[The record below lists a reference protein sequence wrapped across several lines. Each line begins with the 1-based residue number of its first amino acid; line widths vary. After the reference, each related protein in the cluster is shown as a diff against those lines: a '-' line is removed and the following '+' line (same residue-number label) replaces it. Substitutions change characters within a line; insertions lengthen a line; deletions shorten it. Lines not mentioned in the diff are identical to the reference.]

1 MISCFMSAYNPTIS
15 DNFVFMSIPERSF
28 LFRHKLISAL
38 RDWDVKGIRRLS
50 ITLPKILLPDPKS
63 VGKHVLITIHG
74 IKMMIDPALDQG
86 VELSLFETG
95 TYEKGTIQF
104 LEEFLKPGSSFLDIG
119 ANIGLMS
126 VIASKAVGEKGIVY
140 AVEANPGTVPILQT
154 NIELNNCKNI
164 ELLPVALS
172 DVQGMALLF
181 ENWEVNR
188 GGASLISQG
197 DNQEGVE
204 VKMERLD
211 DLFNEITPIDLV
223 KIDVEGFEP
232 QVIRGGM
239 TWFKKQLPVF
249 IIEVSE
255 KREKEIGPS
264 PKEIM
269 ELVQGIGRYTFYRHK
284 GTKERRGKLIEIKNV
299 DELPGHDNI
308 ICVPLKEIK

>member
-1 MISCFMSAYNPTIS
+1 
-15 DNFVFMSIPERSF
+15 MSIPERSF

-50 ITLPKILLPDPKS
+50 VALPKLLLPDPKS
-63 VGKHVLITIHG
+63 MGKHVLKTIHG
-74 IKMMIDPALDQG
+74 IKMMIDPSLDKG

-104 LEEFLKPGSSFLDIG
+104 LKEHLKPGASFLDIG

-126 VIASKAVGEKGIVY
+126 VIASKCVGEKGIVY
-140 AVEANPGTVPILQT
+140 AVEANPATVPILQT
-154 NIELNNCKNI
+154 NIELNQCKNI
-164 ELLPVALS
+164 EVLPIALS
-172 DVQGMALLF
+172 DTQGTALLF

-188 GGASLISQG
+188 GGASLISQSSEEKG
-197 DNQEGVE
+197 IE

-211 DLFNEITPIDLV
+211 DLFDENTRIDLV

-239 TWFKKQLPVF
+239 NWFKKQLPVF

-255 KREKEIGPS
+255 KREKEAGPT
-264 PKEIM
+264 PKEIL
-269 ELVQGIGRYTFYRHK
+269 ELVEKIGPYEFFKHK
-284 GTKERRGKLIEIKNV
+284 GTKERSGKLLKIIHV
-299 DELPGHDNI
+299 QELPDHDNI
-308 ICVPLKEIK
+308 ICIPSA

>member
-1 MISCFMSAYNPTIS
+1 MPILDWTQLNYPTIS
-15 DNFVFMSIPERSF
+15 DNFASMSIPERSF
-28 LFRHKLISAL
+28 LFRHKLISSL
-38 RDWDVKGIRRLS
+38 RDWDIKGIRRLS
-50 ITLPKILLPDPKS
+50 VTLPKLLLPNPKS
-63 VGKHVLITIHG
+63 VGKHVLKTIHG
-74 IKMMIDPALDQG
+74 VKMMIDPSLDKG

-104 LEEFLKPGSSFLDIG
+104 MENYLKPGSRFLDIG

-126 VIASKAVGEKGIVY
+126 VIASKIVGKSGIVY

-154 NIELNNCKNI
+154 NLELNNCKNV
-164 ELLPVALS
+164 EVLPIALS
-172 DVQGMALLF
+172 DVQGTAFLF

-197 DNQEGVE
+197 DNQAGIE

-211 DLFNEITPIDLV
+211 DLFDENTTIDLV

-239 TWFKKQLPVF
+239 NWFKKQLPVF

-255 KREKEIGPS
+255 KREKEVGPS
-264 PKEIM
+264 PAEIWK
-269 ELVQGIGRYTFYRHK
+269 LVQTIGNYRFYKQK
-284 GTKERRGKLIEIKNV
+284 GTKERQGKLIEIRIS
-299 DELPGHDNI
+299 E
-308 ICVPLKEIK
+308 E

>member
-1 MISCFMSAYNPTIS
+1 
-15 DNFVFMSIPERSF
+15 MSIPERSF

-50 ITLPKILLPDPKS
+50 VALPKLLLPDPKS
-63 VGKHVLITIHG
+63 MGKHVLKTIHG
-74 IKMMIDPALDQG
+74 IKMMIDPSLDKG

-104 LEEFLKPGSSFLDIG
+104 LKEHLKPGASFLDIG

-126 VIASKAVGEKGIVY
+126 VIASKCVGEKGIVY
-140 AVEANPGTVPILQT
+140 AVEANPATVPILQT
-154 NIELNNCKNI
+154 NIELNQCKNI
-164 ELLPVALS
+164 EVLPIALS
-172 DVQGMALLF
+172 DTQGTALLF

-188 GGASLISQG
+188 GGASLISQSSEEKG
-197 DNQEGVE
+197 IE

-211 DLFNEITPIDLV
+211 DLFDENTRIDLV

-239 TWFKKQLPVF
+239 NWFKKQLPVF

-255 KREKEIGPS
+255 KREKEAGPT
-264 PKEIM
+264 PKEIL
-269 ELVQGIGRYTFYRHK
+269 ELVEKIGPYEFFKHK
-284 GTKERRGKLIEIKNV
+284 GTKERSGKLLKILHV
-299 DELPGHDNI
+299 QELPDHDNI
-308 ICVPLKEIK
+308 ICIPSA

>member
-1 MISCFMSAYNPTIS
+1 
-15 DNFVFMSIPERSF
+15 MSIPERSF

-50 ITLPKILLPDPKS
+50 VTLPKILLPNPKS
-63 VGKHVLITIHG
+63 AGKHILKTIHG
-74 IKMMIDPALDQG
+74 VKMMIDPALDQG

-104 LEEFLKPGSSFLDIG
+104 LEEYLKPGFSFLDIG

-140 AVEANPGTVPILQT
+140 AVEANPATVPILQT

-172 DVQGMALLF
+172 DVQGKALLF

-188 GGASLISQG
+188 GGASLISQS
-197 DNQEGVE
+197 DDQKGVE

-211 DLFNEITPIDLV
+211 DLFAENTTIDLV

-239 TWFKKQLPVF
+239 NWFKKQLPVF

-269 ELVQGIGRYTFYRHK
+269 ELVQTIGRYTFYKHK
-284 GTKERRGKLIEIKNV
+284 GTKERRGKLIEIQSV
-299 DELPGHDNI
+299 HELPGHDNI
-308 ICVPLKEIK
+308 ICIPLKQIK

>member
-1 MISCFMSAYNPTIS
+1 
-15 DNFVFMSIPERSF
+15 MSIPEKSF

-50 ITLPKILLPDPKS
+50 VTLPKILLPSPKS
-63 VGKHVLITIHG
+63 VGKHVLKTIHG
-74 IKMMIDPALDQG
+74 VKMVIDPSLDQG

-104 LEEFLKPGSSFLDIG
+104 LEEYLKPGSSFLDIG

-126 VIASKAVGEKGIVY
+126 VIASKLVGERGIVY
-140 AVEANPGTVPILQT
+140 SVEANPGTVPILQT
-154 NIELNNCKNI
+154 NIDLNNCKNI

-172 DVQGMALLF
+172 DVQGTALLF

-197 DNQEGVE
+197 DNQQGVE

-211 DLFNEITPIDLV
+211 DLFDEMTTIDLV

-232 QVIRGGM
+232 QVIRGGIN
-239 TWFKKQLPVF
+239 WFSKQLPVF

-255 KREKEIGPS
+255 KREKEVGPS

-269 ELVQGIGRYTFYRHK
+269 ELVQTIGKYTFYKHK
-284 GTKERRGKLIEIKNV
+284 GTKERRGKLTEIKNV
-299 DELPGHDNI
+299 QDLPSHDNI
-308 ICVPLKEIK
+308 ICIPLKQIK

>member
-1 MISCFMSAYNPTIS
+1 
-15 DNFVFMSIPERSF
+15 MSIPERSF

-50 ITLPKILLPDPKS
+50 VTLPKILLPNPKS
-63 VGKHVLITIHG
+63 AGKHILKTIHG
-74 IKMMIDPALDQG
+74 VKMMIDPALDQG

-104 LEEFLKPGSSFLDIG
+104 LEEYLKPGFSFLDIG

-140 AVEANPGTVPILQT
+140 AVEANPATVPILQT

-164 ELLPVALS
+164 ELLPIALS
-172 DVQGMALLF
+172 DVQGKALLF

-188 GGASLISQG
+188 GGASLISQS
-197 DNQEGVE
+197 DDQKGVE

-211 DLFNEITPIDLV
+211 DLFAESTTIDLV

-239 TWFKKQLPVF
+239 NWFKKQLPVF

-269 ELVQGIGRYTFYRHK
+269 ELVQTIGRYTFYKHK
-284 GTKERRGKLIEIKNV
+284 GTKERRGKLIEIKSV
-299 DELPGHDNI
+299 HELPGHDNI
-308 ICVPLKEIK
+308 ICIPLKQIK